1 MRALR
6 GLRVRGGKA
15 RRLPGLLAV
24 PLAALLVG
32 LGGLPVDG
40 SDNLWTG
47 AVSSDWNDGG
57 NWSFGGVP
65 IGDFGENAV
74 VGTDSPNIATITTDL
89 LFTPS
94 DIVVTG
100 GGRIDHQA
108 GIAGTSG
115 GAWMFVGQDSTPS
128 VYNLADT
135 STAGGGISGYAQGT
149 GTLNPTGNLMI
160 GSWAADRQGTLNIN
174 TTGSVT
180 VSGGLFIA
188 NDNGCIG
195 TMNLESGTVVVLH
208 EPGFATDNTQVG
220 NNGGTGTLNISGGSL
235 EASRNFRVGNDRGT
249 GTVTITGGSLTI
261 GGTDDIFIGRDKGTG
276 VMAQSGGV
284 VTFSHNTFIGNGN
297 NQTDPTSGTYT
308 LSDGVLNVGREFAIG
323 REGEAAT
330 GTLIMTGGTI
340 NKTGDE
346 KMIVGQNNGKGTLT
360 HSGGTINVNNELFVG
375 NENAGAEGTYTI
387 SGTAALNVDNE
398 LIVGR
403 ESGTGTLNVDGGTI
417 TTTGNG
423 NMYIG
428 RKLGTGTLNQT
439 AGTISVI
446 KEFGVGTTQDGQAGI
461 GSYDLSGGTLTATG
475 IIFIGK
481 ELGSSGTMTMSGGTM
496 TTSDKLQ
503 IGHNEA
509 TGTLTQS
516 GGIVTVQ
523 NEVYVGNET
532 SAASVG
538 TYTLSG
544 TAELNVGNE
553 VIVGRDNGIGT
564 FNLDGGTVIANK
576 ISGGTG
582 TSTVNFNGGVFRA
595 QRDEPNLI
603 ENLGTANVASGGLVI
618 DSDGFTVA
626 TSQPLSGAGGLE
638 KLGAGSLTLSGDNA
652 YTGPTTVSA
661 GTLEVAQANAVA
673 ASAVTVASG
682 ASLAVASGT
691 TMKSPAV
698 TLDGGQLVADSLAVD
713 AAAGIASLTINA
725 GGVAES
731 AALTVGPGGLVSLPE
746 ATRLSN
752 GLASLAVDETT
763 GGGLVDLGAGQ
774 LSIAAGGITA
784 EALRADIIAGRSGG
798 TWSGL
803 TGITS
808 AAAADSGGTRA
819 VGYVVAGDGSA
830 RVSYA
835 APGDTDL
842 SGQVNVIDLV
852 GIDAAGT
859 FGSGQA
865 ADWSQGDFN
874 YDGVTNI
881 LDLIA
886 IDTAGVFGAGDY
898 FPPGPTAAGAG
909 LSVAAVPE
917 PAGLAAAGLAVAAA
931 ALGLRRRWR

>member
-1 MRALR
+1 MRVLSGMAR
-6 GLRVRGGKA
+6 QRRVR
-15 RRLPGLLAV
+15 LAV
-24 PLAALLVG
+24 AITACVALGSSAATAA
-32 LGGLPVDG
+32 D
-40 SDNLWTG
+40 WTG
-47 AVSSDWNDGG
+47 TISTDWNTPG
-57 NWSFGGVP
+57 NWSGNAVP
-65 IGDFGENAV
+65 TGENAV
-74 VGTDSPNIATITTDL
+74 VNNTSGNIATITADL
-89 LFTPS
+89 AATPN
-94 DIVVTG
+94 DIIVTG
-100 GGRIDHQA
+100 GSRIDH
-108 GIAGTSG
+108 IAGTAGTG
-115 GAWMFVGQDSTPS
+115 GGSWMFVGQDTASS

-135 STAGGGISGYAQGT
+135 STAGPGISGYAQGT
-149 GTLNPTGNLMI
+149 GTLNPTGNLMV
-160 GSWAADRQGTLNIN
+160 GAWAADRTGTLNIN
-174 TTGSVT
+174 TTGGVNIT
-180 VSGGLFIA
+180 GGLFIA
-188 NDNGCIG
+188 NDNGTIG
-195 TMNLESGTVVVLH
+195 TMNLESGAVVVSH
-208 EPGFATDNTQVG
+208 VPGFATDNAQIG
-220 NNGGTGTLNISGGSL
+220 NNGGVGALNISGGSFD
-235 EASRNFRVGNDRGT
+235 ASRNFRVGNEGGT

-261 GGTDDIFIGRDKGTG
+261 AGTDDIFIGRDRGTG
-276 VMAQSGGV
+276 VVNQSGGV
-284 VTFSHNTFIGNGN
+284 VDFNHNTFIGNGN
-297 NQTDPTSGTYT
+297 NASSDTSGTYT
-308 LSDGVLNVGREFAIG
+308 LSDGVLNVRREFAIG
-323 REGEAAT
+323 REGANAT
-330 GTLIMTGGTI
+330 HSGTLTMTGGTI

-346 KMIVGQNNGKGTLT
+346 KMLVGQNNGKGTVT
-360 HSGGTINVNNELFVG
+360 HSGGTINVNNELFIG
-375 NENAGAEGTYTI
+375 NENAGAEGTYTL
-387 SGTAALNVDNE
+387 SGTAALNVGNE

-423 NMYIG
+423 NMYVG
-428 RKLGTGTLNQT
+428 RKNGTGTLNQT
-439 AGTISVI
+439 AGTVSVNL
-446 KEFGVGTTQDGQAGI
+446 EFGVGTTQDGQAGT
-461 GSYDLSGGTLTATG
+461 GTYDLSGGTLTAAG
-475 IIFIGK
+475 NIFIGK
-481 ELGSSGTMTMSGGTM
+481 EQASSGTMTMSGGTLS
-496 TTSDKLQ
+496 TSDKLQ

-509 TGTLTQS
+509 TGTLAQS
-516 GGIVTVQ
+516 GGIVNVQ
-523 NEVYVGNET
+523 NEVFIGNET
-532 SAASVG
+532 SAASIG

-544 TAELNVGNE
+544 TAELSVGNE
-553 VIVGRDNGIGT
+553 VIVGRDNGTGT
-564 FNLDGGTVIANK
+564 FNLDGGTVIATK

-595 QRDEPNLI
+595 RRDEPNLI

-638 KLGAGSLTLSGDNA
+638 KRGAGSLTLSGDNA

-698 TLDGGQLVADSLAVD
+698 TLDGGQLVADALAVD

-909 LSVAAVPE
+909 LNVAAVPE
-917 PAGLAAAGLAVAAA
+917 PAGLAAAGLAAAA
-931 ALGLRRRWR
+931 VLGLLRRRR